1 MDPVARV
8 GSQGISA
15 IPDVLGPS
23 AAGESQAA
31 QGGGFL
37 QQLKGAIAQA
47 NDVQLQASHAVD
59 ELMTG
64 KTQNIHQAM
73 VALQQADI
81 SFQLMMQVRNKL
93 VGAYEE
99 IQRMQI

>member
-1 MDPVARV
+1 MDLIRIGAQTV
-8 GSQGISA
+8 SS
-15 IPDVLGPS
+15 IPDVLAPASAGEGS
-23 AAGESQAA
+23 AAES
-31 QGGGFL
+31 GGFL
-37 QQLKGAIAQA
+37 AQLKGAIAQA

-64 KTQNIHQAM
+64 KTQNIHQTM
-73 VALQQADI
+73 IALQQADI

-93 VGAYEE
+93 IGAYEE

>member
-1 MDPVARV
+1 MDPIRIGAQAVT
-8 GSQGISA
+8 S
-15 IPDVLGPS
+15 IPSVIEPS
-23 AAGESQAA
+23 AVADGKGA
-31 QGGGFL
+31 QEGRFL
-37 QQLKGAIAQA
+37 HQLKDAIAQA

-59 ELMTG
+59 ELVTG

>member
-1 MDPVARV
+1 MDPVQFGARALA
-8 GSQGISA
+8 SIQPAAESA
-15 IPDVLGPS
+15 SV
-23 AAGESQAA
+23 AGARGAEAGA
-31 QGGGFL
+31 FL
-37 QQLKGAIAQA
+37 DQLKGAIAQA
-47 NDVQLQASHAVD
+47 NDVQLQASQAVD
-59 ELMTG
+59 DLMTG
-64 KTQNIHQAM
+64 KTDNIHRTM

>member
-1 MDPVARV
+1 MDPVRIGV
-8 GSQGISA
+8 
-15 IPDVLGPS
+15 
-23 AAGESQAA
+23 QAA
-31 QGGGFL
+31 APIQEVPAPASGAEGNRSQDGGFL
-37 QQLKGAIAQA
+37 DQLKGAIAQA

>member
-1 MDPVARV
+1 MDPVRI
-8 GSQGISA
+8 GSHVIPAISEA
-15 IPDVLGPS
+15 PALS
-23 AAGESQAA
+23 AGGDSQAA
-31 QGGGFL
+31 QGTGFL

-47 NDVQLQASHAVD
+47 NDVQVQASHAVD

-93 VGAYEE
+93 IGAYEE

>member
-1 MDPVARV
+1 MDV
-8 GSQGISA
+8 GSITAPAVTS

-23 AAGESQAA
+23 AGGEARAA

-37 QQLKGAIAQA
+37 DQLKGALAEA
-47 NDVQLQASHAVD
+47 NDIQLKASHAVD

-64 KTQNIHQAM
+64 KTQNLHQAM
-73 VALQQADI
+73 VALQQADV

>member
-1 MDPVARV
+1 MDPVRIGAHAV
-8 GSQGISA
+8 TSMPNVPDPSA
-15 IPDVLGPS
+15 IADGK
-23 AAGESQAA
+23 GA
-31 QGGGFL
+31 QEGGFL
-37 QQLKGAIAQA
+37 HQLKDAIAQA
-47 NDVQLQASHAVD
+47 NDVQLQASHMVD
-59 ELMTG
+59 ELVTG